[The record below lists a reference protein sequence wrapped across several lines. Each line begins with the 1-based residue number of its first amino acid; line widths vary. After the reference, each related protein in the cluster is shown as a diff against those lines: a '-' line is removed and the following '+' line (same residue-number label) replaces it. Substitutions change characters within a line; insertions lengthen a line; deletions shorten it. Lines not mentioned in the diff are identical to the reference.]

1 MRARLL
7 VCLLLACQLLRAQY
21 TVQVQVNVV
30 QPVPPYL
37 PQIKADISGQRV
49 GMLNQDISN
58 HLSIVLRYTGR
69 AQQRIKLSGSIER
82 VSPTPMGVSLRPDY
96 QPAQAIVMGVQ
107 APVISLNQDMLQTAF
122 GNFSENALVWNNLD
136 LNTLRQNGVDY
147 KLPEGTYRVCVTA
160 YDYDRP
166 GFSAPLSAP
175 GTGCSY
181 FTICY
186 TAAAPQLI
194 LPVSTMLQSNSQF
207 QDFVPHSTQVQFL
220 WTPPATTCGV
230 PVGAL
235 NYDLE
240 VRRVFDGQT
249 VSDAQYNPYVFHQ
262 QNIPTTSFFLDTL
275 KYPHVLVPG
284 QKYTI
289 RVRAN
294 FTPRPGSP
302 LEIANQGYSQVAA
315 VNYKAGGIFPG
326 GSLAMNKP
334 TAAPD
339 KPIPIGSILPGGEI
353 IESYSPG
360 GVCPAS
366 LPITNTA
373 DIGGSIGGAD
383 LAIGSFKLHVDQAS
397 ANTDGSFKG
406 SGYIIWHPFVSDL
419 HLKVNFDTLRVN
431 TDKVVYAGTAYTS
444 TDGSHP
450 EWSPFGLADPVAKF
464 TGLDNSGYEAIRTR
478 VSDVAHSVNQALGN
492 AEVDFPLGLNTNLG
506 ATPVTM
512 AIMGISFK
520 AGCTNMNML
529 LDINCPDLGGW
540 LSLGGTGF
548 QADPNKLLLPGAGGV
563 LYLPQNH
570 QLTLGGMS
578 FAFDGCPS
586 AGGGAVD
593 TSKGTY
599 VSWDGSGLSQIVVNA
614 DWQPGISSVVP
625 VDNTG
630 KRLTTPA
637 DFHMKFTFSDWSNWT
652 AAIAPTSNFE
662 IASLPGFTILS
673 SGGFYDH
680 SAQQNPAG
688 LAFPAGYVGTT
699 DNSWNG
705 LYIKD
710 LTMKLPA
717 SFTGAGNAS
726 FGFHNFIL
734 DNTGVS
740 TLIGGDNILDLSTG
754 NLGGW
759 AFSIDHLGINVVQD
773 GLQNGMQMTGGI
785 RLPLSDDSL
794 AYTCNLS
801 IGEGAGIS
809 YQFLVSPKG
818 NYNVKMWAATIGLQP
833 NSSLT
838 INNNTGSFVIA
849 ATLNGNVGISTVG
862 LDASLPNVTLN
873 LLSFQGMTLTNSD
886 PKTGGFNFDPGNW
899 SFGGKAL
906 PAAVTR
912 NTEEEQGAL
921 AGPYVGDLA
930 TGFDYPTGFEVPLD
944 APAAFDGDD
953 QGSAD
958 GFSINFKAFKP
969 YVNFSS
975 GAADIGMTFT
985 VSAVLDESG
994 VGLGGSATM
1003 DVFGTVNFPK
1013 GGTPQVNL
1021 TPNIRLDSI
1030 AIDCNVDLFHIK
1042 GDLAFHRN
1050 DNTFGDDVKGHL
1062 DLTLLGTIDVDAA
1075 VIFGHVNNFNY
1086 WGLAAQAY
1094 WQQGIMFPPGLSL
1107 NGLGGGF
1114 HYNMSLGTAVAKV
1127 KSSAD
1132 VSSPEAIISRL
1143 TPAAG
1148 TFGFD
1153 AAAIFAYLSPN
1164 VVCMEAGLVMDISSS
1179 HGMEKLEFD
1188 GSAQIMSASPPD
1200 GAGMITANVV
1210 AVLLPDPLNFN
1221 CNIDVQANLPVMSAN
1236 VPIQFNVG
1244 ANGNYF
1250 YLGTPAP
1257 PGTDFGDPAIHSMML
1272 VQMGFDAKVVNAQ
1285 ADIYGY
1291 FDIGTTLPSSPYIP
1305 PAIMNVQDNNGNK
1318 MAQGVVD
1325 KFTGMLA
1332 SMQGQNDNSHNV
1344 YGTVNNPGFLMGAGL
1359 HLQADLDLVV
1369 VSADGS
1375 IDIGFAALLEHFDP
1389 SEVDKSCSPDGTIGF
1404 NNWYAMAIFYANL
1417 SADLNVGPFSVG
1429 SVNAGAILA
1438 AGVVNPT
1445 WASGDVWIDVH
1456 ALGIISFTG
1465 SVSISIGDACR
1476 PVKDPL
1482 ANLEMIGDFG
1492 PRTKDGSAVDV
1503 SSVPDVVGNIP
1514 LNEDYP
1520 VMVNDGSTRVYR
1532 FKVDAFDVTSSTGV
1546 NLGTTNQVNNG
1557 DYEVDLYHNA
1567 MLCGNANYNAHIRVS
1582 AYMEQ
1587 GPNADPNTPLLTQDT
1602 TYTFVTGPRPQTIM
1616 LDNLIYSYPVANQ
1629 RYVLKT
1635 EFGGQGRLAVAQ
1647 DIGYLLSSGKA
1658 NDCDNG
1664 LPPPS
1669 APSSGDGV
1677 RFAMNSVLRQPTQL
1691 LVKFVPYGGG
1701 DTLQTNFSYSY
1712 NQQASMGTMIF
1723 TLPSALKNTQT
1734 YSMQIWVVPPK
1745 NLSAPTVGVS
1755 TQNKTLTQTTTQ
1767 YSLNGNNNLIAT
1779 QVTKQLVVTDTMHS
1793 LSGNRQAAGSDSAR
1807 VIFKLYFATSQ
1818 YNRFADKMAA
1828 YGNWQTQDE
1837 TNFAFKMP
1845 IYSNAAAV
1853 EPFDEFEIKD
1863 FKSTCT
1869 TNQYK
1874 NDTIAHLFDADV
1886 PWDPNA
1892 HNDQDIANMY
1902 AFFVAIHGITH
1913 ATVDLGLPEVRTLFG
1928 IPNSNLVSLENMPFQ
1943 PQLSIVA
1950 PWFTQMNSQRTTIQ
1964 SLTEIGSAGY
1974 ALPASGAG
1982 NGQSWQIQ
1990 RETAL
1995 TVGFGAGYNFA
2006 GLGTPNTLSPPKPQ
2020 PGLLWQRDNVF
2031 YNDYLLLHNFAGD
2044 LVSQQQSLSL
2054 QAMLDLAQ
2062 WSTGTVILQENGYY
2076 GSISM
2081 TAQNWIDLLSA
2092 GNSALLM
2099 QDAANFSTMP
2109 FTVFPPTA
2117 RRALS
2122 FSYRFPSPAIGYTPG
2137 QASGT
2142 FNYKTL
2148 VVPFTMQSQNIA
2160 SGVGA
2165 EKLSDAKTGSG
2176 TQMPAGSR
2184 QVQSL
2189 LLTKYKLH

>member
-1 MRARLL
+1 
-7 VCLLLACQLLRAQY
+7 
-21 TVQVQVNVV
+21 VQVNVV

-37 PQIKADISGQRV
+37 PQIKADIDGNRV

-58 HLSIVLRYTGR
+58 HLQIVLRYTGR
-69 AQQRIKLSGSIER
+69 AQQRIKLAGSIER
-82 VSPTPMGVSLRPDY
+82 VAPTPLGVSLRPDY

-107 APVISLNQDMLQTAF
+107 LPIISLNKDLLETAF
-122 GNFSENALVWNNLD
+122 GNFSENSLVWNNLD
-136 LNTLRQNGVDY
+136 LNTLRQNGIDY
-147 KLPEGTYRVCVTA
+147 KLPEGTYRVCVAA

-194 LPVSTMLQSNSQF
+194 LPVTTMLQSNSQF

-220 WTPPATTCGV
+220 WTPPATTFGV

-294 FTPRPGSP
+294 FVPRPGSP

-315 VNYKAGGIFPG
+315 INYKAGGIFPG
-326 GSLAMNKP
+326 GLVAMNKP
-334 TAAPD
+334 VEPAA
-339 KPIPIGSILPGGEI
+339 KPINPSSILPGGYI
-353 IESYSPG
+353 VESYSPG

-366 LPITNTA
+366 LPISNTT
-373 DIGGSIGGAD
+373 DLGGSLAGAD
-383 LAIGSFKLHVDQAS
+383 LTIGSFKLHVDQAT
-397 ANTDGSFKG
+397 ANLDGSYKG
-406 SGYIIWHPFVSDL
+406 SGYVVWHPFVSDL
-419 HLKVNFDTLRVN
+419 HLKVSFDTLRVN
-431 TDKVVYAGTAYTS
+431 TDKVVYGGTAYTS

-450 EWSPFGLADPVAKF
+450 EWSPFGLTDPVAKL
-464 TGLDNSGYEAIRTR
+464 TGLDNGAYETIQSR
-478 VSDVAHSVNQALGN
+478 VSDGAHAINQAPGN
-492 AEVDFPLGLNTNLG
+492 AEIDFPLGLNTTLG

-512 AIMGISFK
+512 AIMGISFR
-520 AGCTNMNML
+520 AACTNMNLL

-548 QADPNKLLLPGAGGV
+548 QADPNKLLMAGTGGV
-563 LYLPQNH
+563 LYLPQDH
-570 QLTLGGMS
+570 TLSVGGLS
-578 FAFDGCPS
+578 LAFDGCPS
-586 AGGGAVD
+586 TGGGAVD

-599 VSWDGSGLSQIVVNA
+599 VRWDVSALDQVVVNA
-614 DWQPGISSVVP
+614 DWQAGVSSLVS
-625 VDNTG
+625 VDNSG
-630 KRLTTPA
+630 KRLGTPA
-637 DFHMKFTFSDWSNWT
+637 NFHLKFTFSDWNDWT
-652 AAIAPTSNFE
+652 ASIVPNNNFE
-662 IASLPGFTILS
+662 IASLPGFTIAS
-673 SGGFYDH
+673 TGGFYDH
-680 SAQQNPAG
+680 SSKQNPAG
-688 LAFPAGYVGTT
+688 LVFPAGYGGVT

-705 LYIKD
+705 LYIQD
-710 LTMKLPA
+710 LTMKLP
-717 SFTGAGNAS
+717 SGFAGSGSAS

-734 DNTGVS
+734 DKTGVTTTIS
-740 TLIGGDNILDLSTG
+740 GNNILELSTG
-754 NLGGW
+754 SLGGW
-759 AFSIDHLGINVVQD
+759 AFSIDHLGINVLHD
-773 GLQNGMQMTGGI
+773 NPQNGMQMTGAI

-794 AYTCNLS
+794 DYTCNLS
-801 IGEGAGIS
+801 VGEGSGLS

-838 INNNTGSFVIA
+838 IDNNTGSFVINA
-849 ATLNGNVGISTVG
+849 KLNGDVSVSTAG
-862 LDASLPNVTLN
+862 LSGSLPDVSLS

-886 PKTGGFNFDPGNW
+886 PKTGGFAFDPGNW
-899 SFGGKAL
+899 SFGGKGIPGIA
-906 PAAVTR
+906 TR
-912 NTEEEQGAL
+912 DVQEEQGML
-921 AGPYVGDLA
+921 AGPYADDGA
-930 TGFDYPTGFEVPLD
+930 TGFGMPNS
-944 APAAFDGDD
+944 APGMSSEQLFDGGG
-953 QGSAD
+953 QGAAD
-958 GFSINFKAFKP
+958 GFSINFKGFKP
-969 YVNFSS
+969 YVNISS

-1003 DVFGTVNFPK
+1003 DIFGSVAFPK
-1013 GGTPQVNL
+1013 GGTPQINPL
-1021 TPNIRLDSI
+1021 PNIRLDSI
-1030 AIDCNVDLFHIK
+1030 AVDCNVDLFHVK
-1042 GDLAFHRN
+1042 GNLVFHRN

-1062 DLTLLGTIDVDAA
+1062 DLTLLGTVDVDAA
-1075 VIFGHVNNFNY
+1075 AIFGHVNGYNY
-1086 WGLAAQAY
+1086 WGLAAQAF

-1114 HYNMSLGTAVAKV
+1114 HYNMALGDAKATV
-1127 KSSAD
+1127 KSTGD
-1132 VSSPEAIISRL
+1132 VSSPENIIGRL
-1143 TPAAG
+1143 SPQSG

-1153 AAAIFAYLSPN
+1153 AEAILAYLSPN
-1164 VVCMEAGLVMDISSS
+1164 VVSMEVGLAMDISSS
-1179 HGMEKLEFD
+1179 HGMEKMEID
-1188 GSAQIMSASPPD
+1188 GSAQVMSAAPPD
-1200 GAGMITANVV
+1200 GPGMITANVA

-1221 CNIDVQANLPVMSAN
+1221 CTIDVQAHLPVLSAN

-1250 YLGTPAP
+1250 YLGVPAP
-1257 PGTDFGDPAIHSMML
+1257 PGTNFNDPAINSMML
-1272 VQMGFDAKVVNAQ
+1272 VQMGFDAKVVNVQ
-1285 ADIYGY
+1285 ADVYGY

-1305 PAIMNVQDNNGNK
+1305 PAIMNVQDHDGNR

-1332 SMQGQNDNSHNV
+1332 SLQGQNDNSHNV

-1375 IDIGFAALLEHFDP
+1375 VDIGFAALLEHFDP
-1389 SEVDKSCSPDGTIGF
+1389 SEVDNSCSPDGTIGF
-1404 NNWYAMAIFYANL
+1404 NNWYAMAIFYASLN
-1417 SADLNVGPFSVG
+1417 ADLNVGPFSVG
-1429 SVNAGAILA
+1429 SVGAGAILD

-1456 ALGIISFTG
+1456 ALGVISFTG
-1465 SVSISIGDACR
+1465 DVSINIGDACR

-1492 PRTKDGSAVDV
+1492 PRTKDGSPVDV
-1503 SSVPDVVGNIP
+1503 SSVPDVIGNVP
-1514 LNEDYP
+1514 LNVDYP
-1520 VMVNDGSTRVYR
+1520 VMVNDGSTRVYQFR
-1532 FKVDAFDVTSSTGV
+1532 VDAFDVTSTTGV
-1546 NLGTTNQVNNG
+1546 NLGTTNQANNG
-1557 DYEVDLYHNA
+1557 DYEIDLYHNE

-1582 AYMEQ
+1582 AYLTQ
-1587 GPNADPNTPLLTQDT
+1587 GAGADGSKALLTQDT

-1616 LDNLIYSYPVANQ
+1616 VNNLIYSYPVANQ

-1664 LPPPS
+1664 PSASSAPASSAPPS
-1669 APSSGDGV
+1669 SASAPGNRLS
-1677 RFAMNSVLRQPTQL
+1677 MTTNSVLRQPTQL

-1701 DTLQTNFSYSY
+1701 DTLQTNFSYNY
-1712 NQQASMGTMIF
+1712 NQQQQMGTMVF
-1723 TLPSALKNTQT
+1723 TLPAALKNSQT
-1734 YSMQIWVVPPK
+1734 YSMQVWVVPPK
-1745 NLSAPTVGVS
+1745 NLSAPLVGVS
-1755 TQNKTLTQTTTQ
+1755 TQNKTLTQTSTQ
-1767 YSLNGNNNLIAT
+1767 YSLNGNNNLVAT
-1779 QVTKQLVVTDTMHS
+1779 TVTKQLVVTDTVHS
-1793 LSGNRQAAGSDSAR
+1793 LSGNRQAANSDSAR

-1837 TNFAFKMP
+1837 RNFAFKMP

-1853 EPFDEFEIKD
+1853 EPFDEFEIRD
-1863 FKSTCT
+1863 FQSTCT
-1869 TNQYK
+1869 TNQYR

-1886 PWDPNA
+1886 PWDANA

-1902 AFFVAIHGITH
+1902 AFFVAINGITR
-1913 ATVDLGLPEVRTLFG
+1913 ASVDLGLPEVRTFFG
-1928 IPNSNLVSLENMPFQ
+1928 IPSVNLVSLENMPYQ
-1943 PQLSIVA
+1943 PQLNIVA
-1950 PWFTQMNSQRTTIQ
+1950 PWFSQLGTQMKMQ
-1964 SLTEIGSAGY
+1964 SSMDIGAAGY
-1974 ALPASGAG
+1974 ILPASGSG
-1982 NGQSWQIQ
+1982 GGQSWQLQ
-1990 RETAL
+1990 RPTAMS
-1995 TVGFGAGYNFA
+1995 VGYGIGYNFA
-2006 GLGTPNTLSPPKPQ
+2006 GAGTSTTVSPPKPQ

-2031 YNDYLLLHNFAGD
+2031 YNDYLLLHNFASD
-2044 LVSQQQSLSL
+2044 LVSQQQSLNVQS
-2054 QAMLDLAQ
+2054 MIDLAQ

-2081 TAQNWIDLLSA
+2081 TAENWIALLSA

-2099 QDAANFSTMP
+2099 QDAMNFSTMP
-2109 FTVFPPTA
+2109 FTAFPPTA
-2117 RRALS
+2117 HRALS
-2122 FSYRFPSPAIGYTPG
+2122 FSYRFPSPAAAYSPG
-2137 QASGT
+2137 QASGA
-2142 FNYKTL
+2142 FNYQ
-2148 VVPFTMQSQNIA
+2148 TMGIPPSIQAPSLAGVKPVAVSTGSNNAAA
-2160 SGVGA
+2160 SGAGNV
-2165 EKLSDAKTGSG
+2165 KVMS
-2176 TQMPAGSR
+2176 AGSL

-2189 LLTKYKLH
+2189 LLTKYKLR

>member
-1 MRARLL
+1 MRARILFI
-7 VCLLLACQLLRAQY
+7 LLLACHVLRAQY

-37 PQIKADISGQRV
+37 PQIKADIDGNRA
-49 GMLNQDISN
+49 GMLNQDISS
-58 HLSIVLRYTGR
+58 HLQIVLRYTGR
-69 AQQRIKLSGSIER
+69 AQQRIKLAGSIER
-82 VSPTPMGVSLRPDY
+82 VAPTPMGVSLRPDY

-107 APVISLNQDMLQTAF
+107 LPIISLNKDMLETAF

-136 LNTLRQNGVDY
+136 LNTLRQNGIDY

-194 LPVSTMLQSNSQF
+194 LPVTTMLQSNSQF

-230 PVGAL
+230 PLGAL

-240 VRRVFDGQT
+240 IRRVFDGQT

-275 KYPHVLVPG
+275 KYPHILVPG

-294 FTPRPGSP
+294 FVPRPGSP

-315 VNYKAGGIFPG
+315 INYKAGSIFPG
-326 GSLAMNKP
+326 GQLAMNKP
-334 TAAPD
+334 TEPAA
-339 KPIPIGSILPGGEI
+339 KPINPSSILPGGYI
-353 IESYSPG
+353 VESYSPG

-366 LPITNTA
+366 LPISNTT
-373 DIGGSIGGAD
+373 DLGGNVAGAD
-383 LAIGSFKLHVDQAS
+383 LTIGSFKLHVDQAS
-397 ANTDGSFKG
+397 ANTDGSYKG
-406 SGYIIWHPFVSDL
+406 SGYIVWHPFVSDL
-419 HLKVNFDTLRVN
+419 HLKVSFDTLRVN
-431 TDKVVYAGTAYTS
+431 TDKVVYGGTAYTS

-450 EWSPFGLADPVAKF
+450 EWSPFGLVDPLARL
-464 TGLDNSGYEAIRTR
+464 TGLDNTGYEAIQSR
-478 VSDVAHSVNQALGN
+478 VSDGAHAVNQALGN
-492 AEVDFPLGLNTNLG
+492 SEIDFPLGLNTTLG

-520 AGCTNMNML
+520 PACTNMNLL
-529 LDINCPDLGGW
+529 LDINCPDFGGW
-540 LSLGGTGF
+540 LSLGGTDF
-548 QADPNKLLLPGAGGV
+548 QADPNKLLMAGTGGV
-563 LYLPQNH
+563 LYLPQDRS
-570 QLTLGGMS
+570 LTLGGMN
-578 FAFDGCPS
+578 FNFDGCPS
-586 AGGGAVD
+586 AGAGAVD

-599 VSWDGSGLSQIVVNA
+599 VRWDGSALDQVVVNA
-614 DWQPGISSVVP
+614 DWQAAAGSLVA
-625 VDNTG
+625 VDNSG
-630 KRLTTPA
+630 NRLSTPA
-637 DFHMKFTFSDWSNWT
+637 SFHLKFAFSNWSDWT
-652 AAIAPTSNFE
+652 ASIVPNNNFE
-662 IASLPGFTILS
+662 ITSLPGFTIVS
-673 SGGFYDH
+673 TGGFYDH
-680 SAQQNPAG
+680 SSSQNPTG
-688 LAFPAGYVGTT
+688 LVFPAGYGGVT

-705 LYIKD
+705 LYIQD
-710 LTMKLPA
+710 LTMKLP
-717 SFTGAGNAS
+717 SNFTGAGNAS

-734 DNTGVS
+734 DNSGVTTTIS
-740 TLIGGDNILDLSTG
+740 GDNILDLSTG
-754 NLGGW
+754 SLGGW
-759 AFSIDHLGINVVQD
+759 AFSIDHLGINVLHD
-773 GLQNGMQMTGGI
+773 NPQNGMQMTGSI
-785 RLPLSDDSL
+785 RLPLSDDAL
-794 AYTCNLS
+794 GYTCNLGV
-801 IGEGAGIS
+801 GEGSGLS

-838 INNNTGSFVIA
+838 IDNNTGSFVINA
-849 ATLNGNVGISTVG
+849 KLSGNVSVSTAG
-862 LDASLPNVTLN
+862 LDASLPNVTLS
-873 LLSFQGMTLTNSD
+873 LLSFQGMTLTNKD

-899 SFGGKAL
+899 SFGGKGL
-906 PAAVTR
+906 PPIATR
-912 NTEEEQGAL
+912 NLEDERGML
-921 AGPYVGDLA
+921 AGPYAD
-930 TGFDYPTGFEVPLD
+930 D
-944 APAAFDGDD
+944 AVTDFSMTPNLTPNTSGEQPFDGGD

-958 GFSINFKAFKP
+958 GFSINFTGFKP
-969 YVNFSS
+969 YVNISS

-994 VGLGGSATM
+994 IGLGGSAKM
-1003 DVFGTVNFPK
+1003 DIFGTVNFPK
-1013 GGTPQVNL
+1013 GGTPVITL
-1021 TPNIRLDSI
+1021 PPNIRLDSI
-1030 AIDCNVDLFHIK
+1030 AVDCNVDLFHVK
-1042 GDLAFHRN
+1042 GDLVFHRN
-1050 DNTFGDDVKGHL
+1050 DNNFGDDVKGHL
-1062 DLTLLGTIDVDAA
+1062 DLTLFGTVDVDAA
-1075 VIFGHVNNFNY
+1075 AIFGHVNGYNY
-1086 WGLAAQAY
+1086 WGLAAQAF
-1094 WQQGIMFPPGLSL
+1094 WRQGIMFPPGLSL

-1114 HYNMSLGTAVAKV
+1114 HYNMQLGDAKTMV
-1127 KSSAD
+1127 KGSGD
-1132 VSSPEAIISRL
+1132 VNSPENIINRL
-1143 TPAAG
+1143 SPKLG

-1153 AAAIFAYLSPN
+1153 AEAILAYLSSN
-1164 VVCMEAGLVMDISSS
+1164 VVCMEVGLVMDISSS
-1179 HGMEKLEFD
+1179 HGLEKMEID
-1188 GSAQIMSASPPD
+1188 GSAQVMSSAPPD
-1200 GAGMITANVV
+1200 GPGIITANVT
-1210 AVLLPDPLNFN
+1210 AVLLPDPMNFN
-1221 CNIDVQANLPVMSAN
+1221 CTIDVQANLPVLSAN

-1250 YLGTPAP
+1250 YLGVPAP
-1257 PGTDFGDPAIHSMML
+1257 PGTDFNDPAIHSMML

-1305 PAIMNVQDNNGNK
+1305 PAIMNVQDHDGNR

-1332 SMQGQNDNSHNV
+1332 SLQGQNDNSHNV

-1375 IDIGFAALLEHFDP
+1375 VDIGFAALLEHFNP
-1389 SEVDKSCSPDGTIGF
+1389 SEVDPSCSPSGTIGF

-1482 ANLEMIGDFG
+1482 ADLQMIGDFG
-1492 PRTKDGSAVDV
+1492 PRTKDGSPVDV
-1503 SSVPDVVGNIP
+1503 SSVPYVIGNIP
-1514 LNEDYP
+1514 LNEAYP
-1520 VMVNDGSTRVYR
+1520 VMVNDGSTRTYSFR
-1532 FKVDAFDVTSSTGV
+1532 VDAFDVTSSTGV
-1546 NLGTTNQVNNG
+1546 NLGTTNQANNG
-1557 DYEVDLYHNA
+1557 DYEIDLYHNA
-1567 MLCGNANYNAHIRVS
+1567 MLCGNANYNAHIRLS
-1582 AYMEQ
+1582 AYMIQ
-1587 GPNADPNTPLLTQDT
+1587 GPSADPSKALLTQDT
-1602 TYTFVTGPRPQTIM
+1602 TYTFVTGPRPQTVQ
-1616 LDNLIYSYPVANQ
+1616 LNNLIYSYPVANQ

-1664 LPPPS
+1664 LPAPS
-1669 APSSGDGV
+1669 APASGNGAS
-1677 RFAMNSVLRQPTQL
+1677 RFNTILRQPTQL

-1701 DTLQTNFSYSY
+1701 DTLQSNFSYNY
-1712 NQQASMGTMIF
+1712 NQQLSIGTLVF
-1723 TLPSALKNTQT
+1723 TMPAALKNSQT

-1745 NLSAPTVGVS
+1745 NLSAPTIGVS

-1767 YSLNGNNNLIAT
+1767 YSLNKNNNLVAT
-1779 QVTKQLVVTDTMHS
+1779 QVTKQLVITDTMHS
-1793 LSGNRQAAGSDSAR
+1793 LSGNRQMASSDSAR

-1837 TNFAFKMP
+1837 TSFAFKMP
-1845 IYSNAAAV
+1845 IYSGAATA

-1863 FKSTCT
+1863 FQSTCT
-1869 TNQYK
+1869 LNQYR
-1874 NDTIAHLFDADV
+1874 NDTIGHLFDADV

-1913 ATVDLGLPEVRTLFG
+1913 ATVDLGLPEVRGFFG
-1928 IPNSNLVSLENMPFQ
+1928 IPSENLVSLENMPYQ

-1950 PWFTQMNSQRTTIQ
+1950 PWFNQLGMQKTTMESSMN
-1964 SLTEIGSAGY
+1964 IGATGY
-1974 ALPASGAG
+1974 MLPASGSG
-1982 NGQSWQIQ
+1982 SGQSWQMQ
-1990 RETAL
+1990 RQPAM
-1995 TVGFGAGYNFA
+1995 TVGYGIGYNFA
-2006 GLGTPNTLSPPKPQ
+2006 GAGSGNTVSAPKPQ
-2020 PGLLWQRDNVF
+2020 PGLLWNRDDVF

-2044 LVSQQQSLSL
+2044 LAANWHSLNL
-2054 QAMLDLAQ
+2054 QAMLDLMP
-2062 WSTGTVILQENGYY
+2062 WHSGTVILQENGYY

-2081 TAQNWIDLLSA
+2081 TAENWIDLLTAGDSA
-2092 GNSALLM
+2092 VLM
-2099 QDAANFSTMP
+2099 QDAINFSTMP
-2109 FTVFPPTA
+2109 FKAFPPTA
-2117 RRALS
+2117 HRALS
-2122 FSYRFPSPAIGYTPG
+2122 FSYRFPSPAAAYSPG
-2137 QASGT
+2137 QASGA
-2142 FNYKTL
+2142 FNYQTMAI
-2148 VVPFTMQSQNIA
+2148 PFTMQAPTGTGAVGVKLAPA
-2160 SGVGA
+2160 S
-2165 EKLSDAKTGSG
+2165 TGSNN
-2176 TQMPAGSR
+2176 TVMPAGSL
-2184 QVQSL
+2184 QVKSL